1 VSLAAR
7 RTTMVTTR
15 SLRRA
20 SESGS
25 SQISTPPSSHKN
37 GKKKERTTIMD
48 STNIVNAKMEEMDA
62 IRKTLEA
69 VRSHEIPESFRTYI
83 TEDHSQQAVTK
94 ENRETLLYV
103 SETIQKRYQLA
114 KERFIQKRFEELF
127 IQYVSTYDGKSFAL
141 PVTKGEEARKE
152 TQEQCKILVQKIVV
166 ATNKVTEQCE
176 ALRLK
181 YRTLQ
186 HRLKILEAEAEKLE
200 KEIDGDEDNRMD
212 EDEIIDEDLI
222 AAQQQELD
230 KALSDQMKIKAELA
244 RLEMQQTH
252 LKAKREF
259 FLQRL
264 NSVPLPP
271 HGQENNQRSS
281 SVVSNMDVDSETV
294 GGNIFKN
301 SVAARP
307 ITDETNLEE
316 FQEELRTELERVKA
330 KTEEMQDLASWYD
343 HLRISLEYLGGMR
356 ILDITCLV
364 PDGLRI
370 QIQLLE
376 LHTIEITLQSRKQNP
391 SAQPALS
398 PDEELMISSAR
409 LLEGPNLT
417 LGTGPVQ
424 VSIPVDLPQDLVEIA
439 QNELLLPQREDLKF
453 ILHETIARIR
463 GLTCRVEELEKL
475 RKVYLT
481 KIDRNGDEVVCS
493 LNEGVTV
500 VLNLSPDCPMV
511 SFNFVQFYSLCCTL
525 HDYIVFSQLKG
536 SASVVQIVGLGGW
549 SNSELDN
556 IRSKVNNGNH
566 KGPLELMNALREE
579 VQQRKSS
586 LPQTPLNLARSMR

>member
-1 VSLAAR
+1 
-7 RTTMVTTR
+7 M
-15 SLRRA
+15 
-20 SESGS
+20 
-25 SQISTPPSSHKN
+25 
-37 GKKKERTTIMD
+37 
-48 STNIVNAKMEEMDA
+48 
-62 IRKTLEA
+62 
-69 VRSHEIPESFRTYI
+69 
-83 TEDHSQQAVTK
+83 
-94 ENRETLLYV
+94 
-103 SETIQKRYQLA
+103 
-114 KERFIQKRFEELF
+114 
-127 IQYVSTYDGKSFAL
+127 
-141 PVTKGEEARKE
+141 
-152 TQEQCKILVQKIVV
+152 
-166 ATNKVTEQCE
+166 
-176 ALRLK
+176 
-181 YRTLQ
+181 
-186 HRLKILEAEAEKLE
+186 
-200 KEIDGDEDNRMD
+200 
-212 EDEIIDEDLI
+212 
-222 AAQQQELD
+222 
-230 KALSDQMKIKAELA
+230 
-244 RLEMQQTH
+244 
-252 LKAKREF
+252 
-259 FLQRL
+259 
-264 NSVPLPP
+264 
-271 HGQENNQRSS
+271 
-281 SVVSNMDVDSETV
+281 
-294 GGNIFKN
+294 
-301 SVAARP
+301 
-307 ITDETNLEE
+307 
-316 FQEELRTELERVKA
+316 
-330 KTEEMQDLASWYD
+330 
-343 HLRISLEYLGGMR
+343 
-356 ILDITCLV
+356 V

-376 LHTIEITLQSRKQNP
+376 LHTIEITLHPRKQDP
-391 SAQPALS
+391 LAQHALS